1 MMLPRGN
8 CEIAAEILR
17 NVVHRCRLVIS
28 TGVIS
33 ISDDVFSLIG
43 ERIKTAREE
52 RGWTQT
58 QLGEAIGY
66 SQATIGNY
74 ESGRRHVGIDDLY
87 KIAEALAKPWAY
99 FLGADKQIE
108 EEAKRQAE
116 SKVRRNVA
124 DFVGVR
130 MLPVLRTPV
139 PYDAPLGSAEMPT
152 TIPVPREFGGT
163 ADVVFVVS
171 HYCPDSQLNVGD
183 HIFVRRQSSGRSGQ
197 VLLADVSRCIGLVTA
212 QPGPRYFWT
221 LSDEPITT
229 EVVTVI
235 GEFCGLYSEET
246 FAHSKESPG
255 LEGWEHLSPDD
266 QRQVEQFVSFLR
278 SRRGA
283 GSHE

>member
-1 MMLPRGN
+1 MPRGN
-8 CEIAAEILR
+8 CETATEILR

-43 ERIKTAREE
+43 ERIKAAREE

-74 ESGRRHVGIDDLY
+74 ELGRRHIGIDDLY
-87 KIAEALAKPWAY
+87 KIAEALVKPWAY
-99 FLGADKQIE
+99 FLGADRQIE

-130 MLPVLRTPV
+130 MLPILRTPV
-139 PYDAPLGSAEMPT
+139 PFDIPLGAAETPT
-152 TIPVPREFGGT
+152 TIPVPREFGGS
-163 ADVVFVVS
+163 ADVVYVVT

-183 HIFVRRQSSGRSGQ
+183 HVFVRRHFSGRSGLI
-197 VLLADVSRCIGLVTA
+197 LLADVSKCVGLVTF
-212 QPGPRYFWT
+212 QPGPQYIWT
-221 LSDEPITT
+221 GSGEPITT
-229 EVVTVI
+229 ETVTVI
-235 GEFCGLYSEET
+235 GEFCGLCSEDA
-246 FAHSKESPG
+246 FARSKVQLGP
-255 LEGWEHLSPDD
+255 EGWEYLTPED
-266 QRQVEQFVSFLR
+266 QQQVEQFVSFLR
-278 SRRGA
+278 SRRA
-283 GSHE
+283 ASSNE